1 MMKIWVTRHYIL
13 QNHAMYI
20 YDKKSDH
27 NPRRKFPSKVIHL
40 CFAYLDVVYLRGLY
54 FKKVYDKQ
62 NMHGLLLFSEGDR
75 FKARR
80 MYHKDEAVLDAW
92 MRHLSKH
99 CVFYSPAE
107 VYE

>member
-1 MMKIWVTRHYIL
+1 MRCISTIKRQIIIL
-13 QNHAMYI
+13 DVRNSISFQ
-20 YDKKSDH
+20 
-27 NPRRKFPSKVIHL
+27 VIM
-40 CFAYLDVVYLRGLY
+40 FSIRVDVVYLRGLY

-80 MYHKDEAVLDAW
+80 MYHKDEAVLDDF
-92 MRHLSKH
+92 MHQLSRH
-99 CVFYSPAE
+99 CVFYSPAD

>member
-1 MMKIWVTRHYIL
+1 
-13 QNHAMYI
+13 MYI
-20 YDKKSDH
+20 YDKKTDH
-27 NPRRKFPSKVIHL
+27 NPRRKKLNLFQVIML
-40 CFAYLDVVYLRGLY
+40 SICVDVVYLRGLY

-80 MYHKDEAVLDAW
+80 MYHKDEAVLDDF
-92 MRHLSKH
+92 MHQLSRH
-99 CVFYSPAE
+99 CVFYSPAD